1 MSSSAYKLDKSIT
14 KTSASLT
21 KDYLIEKRAAQRI
34 RRISFPDYIVRNPG
48 GAWSYIVEDIEPT
61 VAMYTIVCSD
71 KPLTKPE

>member
-1 MSSSAYKLDKSIT
+1 M
-14 KTSASLT
+14 
-21 KDYLIEKRAAQRI
+21 EKRAAQRI